1 MPEVRAA
8 VIDTDSSVPTP
19 DASTSARRSAPPRT
33 PWYLTGRTH
42 PEGALQ
48 EIAVNSELFT
58 VGRQPDNQLC
68 LTHSTISGHHAE
80 LFFVADDLFVR
91 DLHSTNGTLVNG
103 RRVRTVC
110 GLRAEDTI
118 HFGTAVFTIRRNGS
132 CLSKETVTTDILQEA
147 AGHLN
152 FDKLLGDPALQP
164 FFQPIVRLED
174 RSTVGYEV
182 LARSELSGLEY
193 PAKMFRVAEERGSEA
208 TLSNLSRFLGM
219 YAGRKFAAATS
230 LYLNTHPAEFN
241 RPELL
246 DSLSVLRDRFPD
258 APITVEIHE
267 GSITSPEFL
276 GDFRSLLNEL
286 RMSLAYDDFGSG
298 QARLLELIDVPPDVL
313 KFDMKFVRGIAD
325 ASAERRRMIQSFVD
339 IVRGLAISPLAE
351 GVETAEEAAACR
363 DLGFELAQG
372 YFFGR
377 PRPAVDYQ

>member
-1 MPEVRAA
+1 MPELRADVVEA
-8 VIDTDSSVPTP
+8 DPSVPTLN
-19 DASTSARRSAPPRT
+19 ASRSGAETARSRT
-33 PWYLTGRTH
+33 PWCLTGRTH
-42 PEGALQ
+42 PEGSLQ
-48 EIAVNSELFT
+48 EITVNSAPFR
-58 VGRQPDNQLC
+58 VGRHPDNQLC
-68 LTHSTISGHHAE
+68 LAHSTISGHHAE

-91 DLHSTNGTLVNG
+91 DLQSTNGTLVNG

-118 HFGTAVFTIRRNGS
+118 HFGTAMFTVRRNGS
-132 CLSKETVTTDILQEA
+132 CLSKETVTADILEEA

-174 RSTVGYEV
+174 RATVGFEV
-182 LARSELSGLEY
+182 LARSQLSGLEN
-193 PAKMFRVAEERGSEA
+193 PTTMFRVAEERGSE
-208 TLSNLSRFLGM
+208 TRLSDLSRYLGV
-219 YAGRKFAAATS
+219 YAGQSFAAAGS

-246 DSLSVLRDRFPD
+246 DSLSELRDRFPD
-258 APITVEIHE
+258 APVTIEIHE
-267 GSITSPEFL
+267 GSITSTEFL
-276 GDFRSLLNEL
+276 SDFRALLKEL

-313 KFDMKFVRGIAD
+313 KFDMKFVRGIAS

-351 GVETAEEAAACR
+351 GVETAEEADACR
-363 DLGFELAQG
+363 DLGFALAQG

-377 PRPAVDYQ
+377 PRPAIDYQ